1 MLKLIYPMDTTKPK
15 KSLLRRILKWSG
27 ISLLLIIV
35 LLIAAPFIFKDK
47 IIAIAKEQA
56 NNNLNAKVDFGE
68 FDLTLFS
75 SFPDFRF
82 KINNV
87 SVIGVDEFKNDTL
100 AFITNLSTDINL
112 KSVISGG
119 PYGINSIVIDKAR
132 ILGKVLKD
140 GKANWD
146 IAKPSTDSTVA
157 STPESA
163 EPTKFAMKLKEFKI
177 KEAYIVYDD
186 QQGDMYAKLENFNY
200 DLNGDFTQDNFVLNN
215 LLDIAKTTFKMSGVA
230 YLNEVHT
237 HLKADLDMDMPKM
250 KFTFKENEFSLNDL
264 TLGFDGFVEMPD
276 TNIKMDLKFK
286 ANQTEFKTILSLIPS
301 VYSKDF
307 ASVKTA
313 GKLALDGY
321 ANGTYNA
328 LQMPAF
334 GVNLS
339 IKDAMFKYPTLPKSV
354 NNINIDVKVVN
365 PTGVLDA
372 TTIDVNKFHV
382 EMAGNPIDITAHVK
396 TPISDPGLRAE
407 FRGTIDLSSVKDFI
421 PTEKGDDLSGIIK
434 SDISVAG
441 NMSSID
447 KKEYDKFKASGSL
460 AIDKMNYKTA
470 SLPYEVHL
478 NTMLLNFT
486 TQFVELAK
494 FDAKM
499 GKSDVQAN
507 GRIDNLIQ
515 YLFKDSL
522 IKGAFAINSNLMDLN
537 ELMGSS
543 ASTTA
548 AAPATTTAPTST
560 ASTVVAAV
568 PANIDFNLDAKIGK
582 VIYTNL
588 ILDNMIGNIIVRNQ
602 KVDMTNLKMNTM
614 GGALTIN
621 GFYETSNIKKPT
633 TGLNLKVENFDIQE
647 TFKTFNSVQKLAPV
661 GQYAKGKFTATI
673 ENFNTSLNQNMEPD
687 LNAVKASGVFKTDKV
702 NVGGFPPFMKLGE
715 ALKIEQLKNMDVSNL
730 LVNYQ
735 IKDGR
740 VVMAPFDTKISNV
753 PTNISGSTGFDQ
765 TIDYKWKMAIPKSM
779 FGGAANSALSGLL
792 AQGNAAAGTN
802 LTMGDKVN
810 VTALFG
816 GTVMKPTVKTSLK
829 DDAKSTVA
837 TVTTQALNAGID
849 KALIEAQKIL
859 DDAKAKCEQ
868 SKTEAQATADKT
880 KQEGYA
886 EADKLV
892 EQAGNPIAKIAA
904 KKAAEVAKKKVDEK
918 IQKIVDDAEAKC
930 LKSLEE
936 AKVRADA
943 KAAES
948 KK

>member
-1 MLKLIYPMDTTKPK
+1 MDTTKPK

>member
-1 MLKLIYPMDTTKPK
+1 MTTTKPK
-15 KSLLRRILKWSG
+15 KSLFRRILKWSG

-47 IIAIAKEQA
+47 IIAIVKEQA

-82 KINNV
+82 KINNL
-87 SVIGVDEFKNDTL
+87 SVIGVDEFKDDTL

-146 IAKPSTDSTVA
+146 IAKPSTDSTGA

-237 HLKADLDMDMPKM
+237 HLKADLDMDMPEM

-328 LQMPAF
+328 SQMPAF

-407 FRGTIDLSSVKDFI
+407 FRGTVDLSSVKDFI

-548 AAPATTTAPTST
+548 AAPAATTAPTST
-560 ASTVVAAV
+560 ASTGVAAV

-588 ILDNMIGNIIVRNQ
+588 ILDNMIGNIVVRNQ

-687 LNAVKASGVFKTDKV
+687 LNAVKANGVFKTDKV

-829 DDAKSTVA
+829 DEAKSTVA

-868 SKTEAQATADKT
+868 SKSEAQAIADKT

-918 IQKIVDDAEAKC
+918 VQKIVDDAEAKC

>member
-1 MLKLIYPMDTTKPK
+1 MTTTKPK
-15 KSLLRRILKWSG
+15 KSLFRRILKWSG

-47 IIAIAKEQA
+47 IIAIVKEQA

-87 SVIGVDEFKNDTL
+87 SVIGVDEFKDDTL

-146 IAKPSTDSTVA
+146 IAKPSKDSTGA

-328 LQMPAF
+328 SQMPAF

-407 FRGTIDLSSVKDFI
+407 FRGTVDLSSVKDFI

-548 AAPATTTAPTST
+548 AAPAATTAPTST
-560 ASTVVAAV
+560 ASTGVAAV

-588 ILDNMIGNIIVRNQ
+588 ILDNMIGNIVVRNQ

-687 LNAVKASGVFKTDKV
+687 LNAVKANGVFKTDKV

-829 DDAKSTVA
+829 DEAKSTVA

-849 KALIEAQKIL
+849 KALVEAQKIL

-918 IQKIVDDAEAKC
+918 VQKIVDDAEAKC

>member
-1 MLKLIYPMDTTKPK
+1 MDTTKPK

-200 DLNGDFTQDNFVLNN
+200 DLNGDFTQDDFVLNN

>member
-1 MLKLIYPMDTTKPK
+1 MDTTKPK

-276 TNIKMDLKFK
+276 TNINMDLKFK
-286 ANQTEFKTILSLIPS
+286 ANQTEFKSILSLIPS

>member
-1 MLKLIYPMDTTKPK
+1 MDTTKPK

-87 SVIGVDEFKNDTL
+87 SVIGVDEFKDDTL

-286 ANQTEFKTILSLIPS
+286 ANQTEFKSILSLIPS

>member
-1 MLKLIYPMDTTKPK
+1 
-15 KSLLRRILKWSG
+15 
-27 ISLLLIIV
+27 
-35 LLIAAPFIFKDK
+35 
-47 IIAIAKEQA
+47 
-56 NNNLNAKVDFGE
+56 
-68 FDLTLFS
+68 
-75 SFPDFRF
+75 
-82 KINNV
+82 
-87 SVIGVDEFKNDTL
+87 
-100 AFITNLSTDINL
+100 
-112 KSVISGG
+112 
-119 PYGINSIVIDKAR
+119 
-132 ILGKVLKD
+132 
-140 GKANWD
+140 
-146 IAKPSTDSTVA
+146 
-157 STPESA
+157 
-163 EPTKFAMKLKEFKI
+163 
-177 KEAYIVYDD
+177 
-186 QQGDMYAKLENFNY
+186 MYAKLENFNY

-215 LLDIAKTTFKMSGVA
+215 LLDIAKTTFKISGVA

>member
-1 MLKLIYPMDTTKPK
+1 MDTAKPK

-27 ISLLLIIV
+27 ISLLLIII

-87 SVIGVDEFKNDTL
+87 SVIGVDEFKDDTL

-146 IAKPSTDSTVA
+146 IAKPSTDSTGVP
-157 STPESA
+157 TPESA

>member
-1 MLKLIYPMDTTKPK
+1 
-15 KSLLRRILKWSG
+15 
-27 ISLLLIIV
+27 
-35 LLIAAPFIFKDK
+35 
-47 IIAIAKEQA
+47 
-56 NNNLNAKVDFGE
+56 
-68 FDLTLFS
+68 
-75 SFPDFRF
+75 
-82 KINNV
+82 
-87 SVIGVDEFKNDTL
+87 
-100 AFITNLSTDINL
+100 
-112 KSVISGG
+112 
-119 PYGINSIVIDKAR
+119 
-132 ILGKVLKD
+132 
-140 GKANWD
+140 
-146 IAKPSTDSTVA
+146 
-157 STPESA
+157 
-163 EPTKFAMKLKEFKI
+163 
-177 KEAYIVYDD
+177 
-186 QQGDMYAKLENFNY
+186 MYAKLENFNY
-200 DLNGDFTQDNFVLNN
+200 DLNGDFTQDDFVLNN

-276 TNIKMDLKFK
+276 TNINMDLKFK
-286 ANQTEFKTILSLIPS
+286 ANQTEFKSILSLIPS

>member
-1 MLKLIYPMDTTKPK
+1 MTTTKPK
-15 KSLLRRILKWSG
+15 KSLFRRILKWSG

-47 IIAIAKEQA
+47 IIAIVKEQA

-87 SVIGVDEFKNDTL
+87 SVIGVDEFKDDTL

-146 IAKPSTDSTVA
+146 IAKPSKDSTGA

-328 LQMPAF
+328 SQMPAF

-407 FRGTIDLSSVKDFI
+407 FRGTVDLSSVKDFI
-421 PTEKGDDLSGIIK
+421 PTERGDDLSGIIK

-548 AAPATTTAPTST
+548 AAPAATTAPTST
-560 ASTVVAAV
+560 ASTGVAAV

-588 ILDNMIGNIIVRNQ
+588 ILDNMIGNIVVRNQ

-687 LNAVKASGVFKTDKV
+687 LNAVKANGVFKTDKV

-802 LTMGDKVN
+802 LTIGDKVN

-829 DDAKSTVA
+829 DEAKSTVA

-859 DDAKAKCEQ
+859 DAAKAKCEQ
-868 SKTEAQATADKT
+868 SKSEAQATADKT

-918 IQKIVDDAEAKC
+918 VQKIVDDAEAKC

>member
-1 MLKLIYPMDTTKPK
+1 MLKLIYPMDTAKPK

-27 ISLLLIIV
+27 ISLLLIII

-87 SVIGVDEFKNDTL
+87 SVIGVDEFKDDTL

-215 LLDIAKTTFKMSGVA
+215 LLDIAKTTFKISGVA

-816 GTVMKPTVKTSLK
+816 GTVMRPTVKTSLK

>member
-1 MLKLIYPMDTTKPK
+1 MDTQKPK
-15 KSLLRRILKWSG
+15 KSLFSRILKWSG
-27 ISLLLIIV
+27 ISLLLIIL

-47 IIAIAKEQA
+47 IIAIVKEQA

-87 SVIGVDEFKNDTL
+87 SVIGVNEFNEDTL

-132 ILGKVLKD
+132 ILGKVLKN

-146 IAKPSTDSTVA
+146 IAKPSTDSTGA
-157 STPESA
+157 PTPESA

-286 ANQTEFKTILSLIPS
+286 ANQTEFKSILSLIPS

-328 LQMPAF
+328 SQMPAF

-339 IKDAMFKYPTLPKSV
+339 IKDAMLKYPSLPKSV
-354 NNINIDVKVVN
+354 NNINIDVKVLN

-372 TTIDVNKFHV
+372 TTVDVNKFHV
-382 EMAGNPIDITAHVK
+382 ELAGNPIDITAHVK

-407 FRGTIDLSSVKDFI
+407 FRGTVDLSSVKAFI

-434 SDISVAG
+434 SDISIAG

-460 AIDKMNYKTA
+460 GIDKMNYKTA

-478 NTMLLNFT
+478 NSMLLNFT

-499 GKSDVQAN
+499 GKSDVQAS

-522 IKGAFAINSNLMDLN
+522 IKGAFAINSTLMDLN

-543 ASTTA
+543 ATTTTA
-548 AAPATTTAPTST
+548 AAPTATTAPTST
-560 ASTVVAAV
+560 ASTGVAAV
-568 PANIDFNLDAKIGK
+568 PSNIDFNLDAKIGK
-582 VIYTNL
+582 VLYTNL
-588 ILDNMIGNIIVRNQ
+588 VLDNMVGNILVRNQ

-647 TFKTFNSVQKLAPV
+647 TFKAFNSVQKLASV
-661 GQYAKGKFTATI
+661 GQYAKGKFTATLQ
-673 ENFNTSLNQNMEPD
+673 NFNTSLNDKMEPD
-687 LNAVKASGVFKTDKV
+687 LNAVKADGVFKTDKV

-715 ALKIEQLKNMDVSNL
+715 TLKIEQLKNMEVSNL

-779 FGGAANSALSGLL
+779 FGGAANSALTSLL

-802 LTMGDKVN
+802 ITAGDKVN

-829 DDAKSTVA
+829 DEAKSTVA

-849 KALIEAQKIL
+849 KALVEAQKIL

-868 SKTEAQATADKT
+868 SKAEAQATADKT
-880 KQEGYA
+880 KQDGYA

-892 EQAGNPIAKIAA
+892 EQAGNPLAKIAA

-918 IQKIVDDAEAKC
+918 VQKIVDDAEAKC
-930 LKSLEE
+930 MKSLEE